1 MRRPLLVAIGMA
13 WAATACT
20 GTSDGAPVHETVPE
34 GPPVDVPVEVTD
46 EAPVPEAMLL
56 GAGGVSQDEYLGDG
70 GAVAIAS
77 AADGRITARWSD
89 DQGKTWTG
97 TTLPGDDYEDDGT
110 LLLQQAGDHV
120 LVLAQGEETTEERL
134 SSPLI
139 ADDSGERV
147 RPDTPNVVIR
157 SDDGGR
163 TWERSSL
170 PIAGRLN
177 TDSSLQVVGEG
188 DLLAIVGEFGADPT
202 LGWVSEDGGQ
212 TWRVLETSEDDER
225 PDTIFHAAV
234 RDGELRLWAVNGRD
248 HPLLLRSDDA
258 GATWSSDEV
267 DDVETGDVAL
277 GTTIDGVWWAVDNG
291 ERSGERGAPQ
301 LRRSFDDGDHWE
313 TVDLGE
319 IRCPAGLDD
328 PYERM
333 TVPTQAGALLVVTT
347 SCSGDDAPTAT
358 TRTDVWASDTGG
370 DHWTRLPDSDASST
384 APLYP
389 GNGGRSVLGQ
399 AVIVLGDPAYGA
411 IVIEP
416 LGRSDAEVEEL
427 RAELGG

>member
-89 DQGKTWTG
+89 DQGKTGTG

-258 GATWSSDEV
+258 GPPGAAT
-267 DDVETGDVAL
+267 
-277 GTTIDGVWWAVDNG
+277 
-291 ERSGERGAPQ
+291 RSMTSR
-301 LRRSFDDGDHWE
+301 
-313 TVDLGE
+313 
-319 IRCPAGLDD
+319 PAMS
-328 PYERM
+328 PSAR
-333 TVPTQAGALLVVTT
+333 P
-347 SCSGDDAPTAT
+347 
-358 TRTDVWASDTGG
+358 
-370 DHWTRLPDSDASST
+370 ST
-384 APLYP
+384 AC
-389 GNGGRSVLGQ
+389 GGRSTTANA
-399 AVIVLGDPAYGA
+399 AVSVARRSSVA
-411 IVIEP
+411 RSMMATT
-416 LGRSDAEVEEL
+416 GRPSTSARSAALPVSMI
-427 RAELGG
+427 RTSA